1 MVSGSSTGGLL
12 LGMFTRVLVVVMC
25 TSVLV
30 VGMGTRVLVL
40 RCGLSGRLIEGA
52 SRLLKSD
59 LRTRLFEPPKKSP
72 KYRVR
77 KYGPKQKKS
86 TIMYHFGA
94 MYFEDSTH
102 QQHKAKH
109 NTHKKT
115 CLMTELLSIRGVQSQ
130 K

>member
-1 MVSGSSTGGLL
+1 MFTCMVSGSSTGGLL

-59 LRTRLFEPPKKSP
+59 LRTRLFEPPKKS
-72 KYRVR
+72 
-77 KYGPKQKKS
+77 Q
-86 TIMYHFGA
+86 
-94 MYFEDSTH
+94 
-102 QQHKAKH
+102 
-109 NTHKKT
+109 
-115 CLMTELLSIRGVQSQ
+115 
-130 K
+130 